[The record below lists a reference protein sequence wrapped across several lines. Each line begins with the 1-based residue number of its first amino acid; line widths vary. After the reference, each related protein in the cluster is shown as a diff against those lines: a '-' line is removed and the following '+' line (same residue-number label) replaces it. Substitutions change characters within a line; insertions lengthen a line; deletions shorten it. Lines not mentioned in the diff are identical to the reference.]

1 MQNNNRPEGRKRRI
15 EGTGS
20 GLYRRGEGLNTGP
33 VGKGQSAAPKK
44 VTQQFTEN
52 GGGGNYRGKRGG
64 GGGIGIIAIILL
76 LLFGG
81 GGGALSGLF
90 GGGSSST
97 QTQEQTVYVTPA
109 PKPSAAVQTPAQS
122 VPPARVTSSR
132 PSAATARTSSPS
144 WSICAAPT
152 LRQRAAWPPR
162 TFWR

>member
-44 VTQQFTEN
+44 VVQQFTGN

-76 LLFGG
+76 LASLM
-81 GGGALSGLF
+81 LSVLAQF
-90 GGGSSST
+90 IVAVSPEAA
-97 QTQEQTVYVTPA
+97 EQ
-109 PKPSAAVQTPAQS
+109 AANTGKLLMTMS
-122 VPPARVTSSR
+122 GMG
-132 PSAATARTSSPS
+132 
-144 WSICAAPT
+144 
-152 LRQRAAWPPR
+152 
-162 TFWR
+162 